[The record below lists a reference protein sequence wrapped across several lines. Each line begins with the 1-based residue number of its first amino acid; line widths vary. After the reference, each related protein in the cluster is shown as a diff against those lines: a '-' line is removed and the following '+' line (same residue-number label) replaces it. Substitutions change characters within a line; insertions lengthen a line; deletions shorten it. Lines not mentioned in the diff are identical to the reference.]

1 MAEQFSTPSGAK
13 GILYPAD
20 GPTLIIWPGMG
31 ISASKFR
38 RAAEQFQQRGLYTV
52 TADYPGQPKGID
64 RNTAISYPDLADSMA
79 EVAAEMRRRRPGQ
92 AVYFVSHSM
101 GGQLSA
107 VLESARPGVFDG
119 LALAAS
125 GTNHWRRFPLSLL
138 PTLLFVPTFLEVQAR
153 LKGYLDGTRAGF
165 GIQSKQ
171 TIIDWAR
178 MARTGSWGKH
188 ERSTREFPLLALS
201 FPGDN
206 FAPDRAVDG
215 LVAEFPGAR
224 VTRKRLDEPRGHVG
238 WIKHPSP
245 VVDEVCGWLDRIAV
259 TGRA

>member
-1 MAEQFSTPSGAK
+1 MAEQFSTPSGAT
-13 GILYPAD
+13 GIIYPAD
-20 GPTLIIWPGMG
+20 GPTVIIWPGMG

-38 RAAEQFQQRGLYTV
+38 RAAEQFQQRGLHTV
-52 TADYPGQPKGID
+52 TADYPGQPHGID
-64 RNTAISYPDLADSMA
+64 RNTMISYPDLAESMA

-92 AVYFVSHSM
+92 SVFFVSHSM

-125 GTNHWRRFPLSLL
+125 GTNHWRRFPLSSL

-188 ERSTREFPLLALS
+188 ERSEREFPLLALS

-224 VTRKRLDEPRGHVG
+224 VTRKRLDGPRGHVG
-238 WIKHPSP
+238 WIKSPSP
-245 VVDEVCGWLDRIAV
+245 VVEEVCDWLESV
-259 TGRA
+259 GVMGRA